1 VWQADC
7 PSISV
12 PCATFGYCGTPE
24 IAKSS
29 NPEKL
34 LMKQSIVNKWLSLDG
49 NAELSVVRNKAT
61 FRNWGIQRSSLAA
74 FNVLISSNQAGD

>member
-7 PSISV
+7 PFISV
-12 PCATFGYCGTPE
+12 SCAIFGYSGTPE

-34 LMKQSIVNKWLSLDG
+34 LMKQIVVNKWLSLDG
-49 NAELSVVRNKAT
+49 NAELSVVQNKAT
-61 FRNWGIQRSSLAA
+61 FRNWTSSAQ
-74 FNVLISSNQAGD
+74 VRQQSTS